1 MLNETFSVIFK
12 HRGRSFSRILHF
24 LEFYKGIKHWFLPLT
39 FTHTSLQPLHCD
51 EVMHLCPSVNFLHSL
66 KVERKCKNSG
76 LIKIKSGLNTM
87 CSQHQSNNLFQHILR
102 QFCTGPCCEDNLL
115 AYKYWKVRAN
125 VWFMLIFKSF
135 MSYYGIPA
143 QGPVAEHISPL
154 LHLMKRQ
161 SLGLGV
167 IALTPKIVT
176 NKIKF
181 MIDSLINNS
190 HFILIKM

>member
-1 MLNETFSVIFK
+1 
-12 HRGRSFSRILHF
+12 
-24 LEFYKGIKHWFLPLT
+24 
-39 FTHTSLQPLHCD
+39 
-51 EVMHLCPSVNFLHSL
+51 
-66 KVERKCKNSG
+66 
-76 LIKIKSGLNTM
+76 
-87 CSQHQSNNLFQHILR
+87 
-102 QFCTGPCCEDNLL
+102 
-115 AYKYWKVRAN
+115 
-125 VWFMLIFKSF
+125 

-190 HFILIKM
+190 HFTLIKNTVWVSVCLSGPITLNR

>member
-1 MLNETFSVIFK
+1 
-12 HRGRSFSRILHF
+12 
-24 LEFYKGIKHWFLPLT
+24 
-39 FTHTSLQPLHCD
+39 
-51 EVMHLCPSVNFLHSL
+51 
-66 KVERKCKNSG
+66 
-76 LIKIKSGLNTM
+76 
-87 CSQHQSNNLFQHILR
+87 
-102 QFCTGPCCEDNLL
+102 
-115 AYKYWKVRAN
+115 
-125 VWFMLIFKSF
+125 

-190 HFILIKM
+190 LFILIKDKGCLSVCLSGPDTIVGLYVRKAGGLEKCKSYKTVLFG